1 MENTNNNVHKYTK
14 HTEAVVAFIA
24 LCVIGFSLYNG
35 VMGQSGG
42 STGTRS
48 NWAQADQVLDPR
60 VRDGMVQAINS
71 NTNPGTAVDTAGRD
85 AQLDPRARDAQVL
98 SPSLSQ
104 AEAYRIGQRDC
115 ATNGNVIIN
124 PIQYKGA
131 QGIEWSYDI
140 TLATP
145 VYGCHAYCFISNQTL
160 KGQITWHCP
169 NATGTGSTTT
179 GNTNSSTTGG
189 NTASGTGNYTT
200 GGTGWYN
207 NASNQYNTNNNY
219 GAYTSSNLNFGNNYN
234 IPGATGGNGAAPNNY
249 NPYYYNSGGT
259 SSASDLR
266 FGNTYTIDGIASSPT
281 GISNPNAAP
290 SQNTATISSATN
302 TNTLSTKHCQ
312 FITRYHSFG
321 DRGGDVPKIQ
331 TFLKERG
338 YYKGKIDG
346 VYGIGTFK
354 AVQAFQKDTLDK
366 TITVWGEDKP
376 TGRTYISTKYAINN
390 AVGCPDP
397 DTIIPKTGVV
407 LDYARK

>member
-1 MENTNNNVHKYTK
+1 MKNTNNNVHKYNT
-14 HTEAVVAFIA
+14 HTEVVVAFIA

-42 STGTRS
+42 GTGVRGNFTLNTES
-48 NWAQADQVLDPR
+48 AVDPKIR
-60 VRDGMVQAINS
+60 NEIVQATNS
-71 NTNPGTAVDTAGRD
+71 NPRTSVDPTARETNV
-85 AQLDPRARDAQVL
+85 DPRARDAQVY

-104 AEAYRIGQRDC
+104 AEAYKIGQRDC
-115 ATNGNVIIN
+115 IKNGDVIIN

-145 VYGCHAYCFISNQTL
+145 VYGCNAYCFVNNQTL
-160 KGQITWHCP
+160 KGQINWHCP
-169 NATGTGSTTT
+169 SSTSTGTTGTANST
-179 GNTNSSTTGG
+179 S
-189 NTASGTGNYTT
+189 TGNYTNN
-200 GGTGWYN
+200 GNGSYN
-207 NASNQYNTNNNY
+207 NASNQYGTYNNY
-219 GAYTSSNLNFGNNYN
+219 GAYTGGNLNFGNNYN
-234 IPGATGGNGAAPNNY
+234 VQGANGGNGATPNSY
-249 NPYYYNSGGT
+249 NPYYYNSGNTG
-259 SSASDLR
+259 SASELR

-281 GISNPNAAP
+281 GTSNPNAVP
-290 SQNTATISSATN
+290 SQNTATINSATN
-302 TNTLSTKHCQ
+302 TNTLSTKNCH

-331 TFLKERG
+331 TFLKERN
-338 YYKGKIDG
+338 YYKGRIDG

-366 TITVWGEDKP
+366 TITVWGENKP

-407 LDYARK
+407 LNYANR